1 MKNNSKMVNNISVEN
16 KESLTNNLYIPNI
29 RENNNKNGTLQR
41 QKMWKAQ
48 PIQIKTT
55 LSPELQQIVQNVS
68 LIFLTFSQT
77 VNPLIARIAHK
88 HAKET
93 SEPFIGSTIVLIIEI
108 CVPAI
113 IYVVQNNLYFFVL
126 KRVDATLYTMTF
138 QLKILATALLSM
150 LLLSRIFSRIQW
162 GALCISV
169 LGVCL
174 VQISKD
180 SGNESPEHKNEEL
193 IGLLTIF
200 VMCWTSAFA
209 GVYLEAV
216 LKQSSCDIWMQNI
229 RISLITL
236 PFALLTIVNDADKI
250 QKRGSF
256 FAGWTWR
263 LWLIVLSSS
272 ANGLIVAFVY
282 ADNIKKSYCQ
292 TVALGGT
299 ALLSILLGDSQFSFS
314 LIGGVSLVICSVF
327 LYTLNPPKLPTL
339 EVANDEKLLMDED
352 NESSEDDDEERL
364 ETFLDYKKKSQD
376 VTPIDPTLKQQ
387 SNEALISFESPTFR
401 TAASKLQIVIGNIKE
416 RLSLSVSNFEE
427 KKNGVN
433 FFKLKFK

>member
-1 MKNNSKMVNNISVEN
+1 
-16 KESLTNNLYIPNI
+16 
-29 RENNNKNGTLQR
+29 
-41 QKMWKAQ
+41 
-48 PIQIKTT
+48 
-55 LSPELQQIVQNVS
+55 
-68 LIFLTFSQT
+68 
-77 VNPLIARIAHK
+77 
-88 HAKET
+88 
-93 SEPFIGSTIVLIIEI
+93 
-108 CVPAI
+108 
-113 IYVVQNNLYFFVL
+113 
-126 KRVDATLYTMTF
+126 
-138 QLKILATALLSM
+138 M

-272 ANGLIVAFVY
+272 ANGLIVAFVVKY

-299 ALLSILLGDSQFSFS
+299 AILSILLGDSQFSFS

-327 LYTLNPPKLPTL
+327 LYTLNPPKLPTH
-339 EVANDEKLLMDED
+339 EVPNDEKFLMDED
-352 NESSEDDDEERL
+352 NESSEEEDEERL
-364 ETFLDYKKKSQD
+364 EMFLDYKKKNQD
-376 VTPIDPTLKQQ
+376 VINIDPTLKQQ
-387 SNEALISFESPTFR
+387 SNEALISFESHTLR

-416 RLSLSVSNFEE
+416 RLSLSVSKFEE
-427 KKNGVN
+427 RGNGVN
-433 FFKLKFK
+433 FF

>member
-1 MKNNSKMVNNISVEN
+1 
-16 KESLTNNLYIPNI
+16 
-29 RENNNKNGTLQR
+29 
-41 QKMWKAQ
+41 
-48 PIQIKTT
+48 
-55 LSPELQQIVQNVS
+55 
-68 LIFLTFSQT
+68 
-77 VNPLIARIAHK
+77 
-88 HAKET
+88 
-93 SEPFIGSTIVLIIEI
+93 
-108 CVPAI
+108 
-113 IYVVQNNLYFFVL
+113 
-126 KRVDATLYTMTF
+126 
-138 QLKILATALLSM
+138 M

-209 GVYLEAV
+209 GVYLEGV

-250 QKRGSF
+250 QKRGGF

-272 ANGLIVAFVY
+272 ANGLIVAFVVKY

-339 EVANDEKLLMDED
+339 EVPNDEKLLMDED
-352 NESSEDDDEERL
+352 SESSEEDDDGKEEIK
-364 ETFLDYKKKSQD
+364 TFLDYKKKSQD
-376 VTPIDPTLKQQ
+376 VIHIDTTLKQQ
-387 SNEALISFESPTFR
+387 SNEALISSESPTFR

-416 RLSLSVSNFEE
+416 RLSLSVSKFEE
-427 KKNGVN
+427 RGNGVN
-433 FFKLKFK
+433 FFKLKFKHTKDIFSEFH

>member
-1 MKNNSKMVNNISVEN
+1 MAFKK
-16 KESLTNNLYIPNI
+16 
-29 RENNNKNGTLQR
+29 TL
-41 QKMWKAQ
+41 K
-48 PIQIKTT
+48 
-55 LSPELQQIVQNVS
+55 
-68 LIFLTFSQT
+68 
-77 VNPLIARIAHK
+77 
-88 HAKET
+88 
-93 SEPFIGSTIVLIIEI
+93 VL
-108 CVPAI
+108 VPAI

-138 QLKILATALLSM
+138 QLRILATALLSM

-209 GVYLEAV
+209 GVYLEGV

-250 QKRGSF
+250 QKRGGF

-272 ANGLIVAFVY
+272 ANGLIVAFVVKY

-339 EVANDEKLLMDED
+339 EVPNDEKLLMDED
-352 NESSEDDDEERL
+352 SESSEEDDDGKEEIK
-364 ETFLDYKKKSQD
+364 TFLDYKKKSQD
-376 VTPIDPTLKQQ
+376 VIHIDTTLKQQ
-387 SNEALISFESPTFR
+387 SNEALISSESPTFR

-416 RLSLSVSNFEE
+416 RLSLSSPFLQTSRNIPDIS
-427 KKNGVN
+427 KPAAQ
-433 FFKLKFK
+433 